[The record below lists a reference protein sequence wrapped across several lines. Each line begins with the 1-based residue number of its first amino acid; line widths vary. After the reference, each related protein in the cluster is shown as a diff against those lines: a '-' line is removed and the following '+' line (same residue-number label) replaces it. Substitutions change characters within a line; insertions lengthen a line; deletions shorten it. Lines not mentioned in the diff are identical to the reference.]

1 MTLFKPML
9 ATDADLDKLRF
20 PVYASPKLDGIRA
33 SIVDGRLLTRTLKE
47 VPNRFVYNALSD
59 HKLTGLDGELIVGP
73 ASSPTVY
80 RDTVSGVMSRDGV
93 PQATYWVFDLHDQDG
108 WPYADRYDHLVN
120 VWFGRDDLTSS
131 VKIDYLAQT
140 LITDEAGLQAYEE
153 QIVGL
158 GFEGVILRSI
168 DSPYKFG
175 RSTVKEGYLLK
186 LKRFCDSEA
195 EILEVI
201 EEMHNGNE
209 ATTNELGRTKRS
221 SHQENKTGKQRM
233 GALLVR
239 DIQTGVEFQIGT
251 GFTDLDKQQFW
262 LSDHRGMVVKYKYF
276 PVGVKDKPRH
286 PVYLG
291 LRHKDD
297 L

>member
-1 MTLFKPML
+1 MTAFKPML
-9 ATDADLDKLRF
+9 ATDANLDKLCF

-33 SIVDGRLLTRTLKE
+33 SVVDGRLLTRTLKE
-47 VPNRFVYNALSD
+47 VPNRFVYNALSE
-59 HKLTGLDGELIVGP
+59 HRLTGLDGELIVGAP
-73 ASSPTVY
+73 SSPTVY
-80 RDTVSGVMSRDGV
+80 RDTVSGVMSREGAPKV
-93 PQATYWVFDLHDQDG
+93 TYWVFDVHDQHG
-108 WPYADRYDHLVN
+108 WPYADRYDNLVN
-120 VWFGRDDLTSS
+120 VRLGYGGLICP
-131 VKIDYLAQT
+131 VKVDYLAQT
-140 LITDEAGLQAYEE
+140 LIKDEAELQAYEE
-153 QIVGL
+153 QTVGL
-158 GFEGVILRSI
+158 GFEGVILRAI
-168 DSPYKFG
+168 DGPYKFG

-186 LKRFCDSEA
+186 LKRFRDSEA
-195 EILEVI
+195 EILGVI

-221 SHQENKTGKQRM
+221 SHQENKVGKQRM

-239 DIQTGVEFQIGT
+239 DIHTGVEFQIGT

-262 LSDHRGMVVKYKYF
+262 LRDCQGEIVKYKYF